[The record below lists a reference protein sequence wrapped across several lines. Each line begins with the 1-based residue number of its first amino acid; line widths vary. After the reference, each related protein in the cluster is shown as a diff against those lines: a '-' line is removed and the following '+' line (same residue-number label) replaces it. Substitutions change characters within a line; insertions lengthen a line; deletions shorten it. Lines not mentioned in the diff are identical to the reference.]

1 MLITYRYQQILEDPV
16 PGNQSAPTLKQLE
29 YFAAIAGRASYRRA
43 AEELGVSQPALTTQI
58 AALESVLGVTL
69 FERSRAGT
77 LLTPEGR
84 ELLEPARQILL
95 AMREFRTS
103 ADLIARGH
111 GATYK
116 LGVPPTVGPY
126 LLPNVLPEL
135 HARYG
140 ELKLYVREGAPRHLQ
155 RDLVEGRYDLAILPL
170 PVAATELAVEP
181 LFTEPLKFV
190 VPTDHR
196 LAGKAEV
203 TPSQL
208 RGEKVLTLEEQ
219 HHFHHQVQEIC
230 GHLGAELQRDYEGT
244 SLDTLRQMVVMGLGV
259 AFLPGLY
266 VHSEMHNPEALHV
279 SELKAHPIFRQHGLV
294 WRASTPGRRLFRE
307 LAAHMREII
316 GRRLGDVVNV
326 SGD

>member
-1 MLITYRYQQILEDPV
+1 MPAAQ
-16 PGNQSAPTLKQLE
+16 PTLKQLE
-29 YFAAIAGRASYRRA
+29 YFVAIATRSSYRRA

-58 AALESVLGVTL
+58 ATLETSLGLTL
-69 FERSRAGT
+69 FERSRSGT

-84 ELLEPARQILL
+84 ALLDQARQILL
-95 AMREFRTS
+95 AMREFREN
-103 ADLIARGH
+103 ADVIAQGH
-111 GATYK
+111 QATYK

-135 HARYG
+135 HARHHK
-140 ELKLYVREGAPRHLQ
+140 LKLYVREAPPRLLQ
-155 RDLVEGRYDLAILPL
+155 RDMIEGLYDLAILPL
-170 PVAATELAVEP
+170 PITSDELAVEP

-190 VPTDHR
+190 VPADHP
-196 LAGKAEV
+196 LAGKARV

-230 GHLGAELQRDYEGT
+230 QRLGAELHRDYEGT

-266 VHSEMHNPEALHV
+266 VHSEMHDPEALHV
-279 SELKAHPIFRQHGLV
+279 SELKSKPILRQHGLV
-294 WRASTPGRRLFRE
+294 WRASSPGRNFYRE
-307 LAAHMREII
+307 LAADMREII
-316 GRRLGDVVNV
+316 GRRLGDVVTV
-326 SGD
+326 ASR